1 MTGNDSTVIKATSM
15 RAYFHEAL
23 LTASRHQD
31 VSINDDTAAY
41 VINLLTAY
49 CRANALNPVSDEG
62 RYHKALATIY
72 AEAVD
77 ADTPEQ
83 RNQGLQ
89 RLGDIALFIAG
100 LFSDS
105 LNRRAVDVDYYIGMG
120 ETAYGQLHD
129 AMQRRTNRF
138 ERVEL
143 FADLQRMFAPLVDV
157 LGEVSEMSG
166 LSSDA
171 DTLRSYELWIRTG
184 SERAARRLQ
193 RSGIVPMSSL
203 NTRVRH

>member
-1 MTGNDSTVIKATSM
+1 MTGNDSTVIRATSM

-23 LTASRHQD
+23 LTASRRQD

-49 CRANALNPVSDEG
+49 CRANALTPVSDEG

-89 RLGDIALFIAG
+89 RLG
-100 LFSDS
+100 
-105 LNRRAVDVDYYIGMG
+105 RP
-120 ETAYGQLHD
+120 
-129 AMQRRTNRF
+129 
-138 ERVEL
+138 RVV
-143 FADLQRMFAPLVDV
+143 APLEGVRVGRERIGPETCGAHHEHGIGTD
-157 LGEVSEMSG
+157 GFAHGGGTGTGRQEPHGTPAAAQAM
-166 LSSDA
+166 DA
-171 DTLRSYELWIRTG
+171 PG
-184 SERAARRLQ
+184 
-193 RSGIVPMSSL
+193 
-203 NTRVRH
+203 